1 MKNILRAA
9 GRDWD
14 WSPRLETG
22 RRGPGSCLILNPGWI
37 PWVCPAHVSLIC
49 WHHLVASQ
57 TMWLMEK
64 LPEPFL
70 PLQEWINLNH
80 SKLYSDTQSM
90 IIRNYQ
96 SKKLALVSFESK
108 PVTLH
113 LYPNSWQYHIW
124 AGFQDFHITDIF
136 TEQHWHLY
144 SCKFQRTS
152 KAIIVRYH

>member
-14 WSPRLETG
+14 WSPRRETE
-22 RRGPGSCLILNPGWI
+22 RRGPGSRVILNPGWF
-37 PWVCPAHVSLIC
+37 PRVSLIC
-49 WHHLVASQ
+49 WHHLVATQ
-57 TMWLMEK
+57 TMWFIEK
-64 LPEPFL
+64 LPEQFL
-70 PLQEWINLNH
+70 LLQEWINHNE
-80 SKLYSDTQSM
+80 LYSHTQIM

-108 PVTLH
+108 PVMLH
-113 LYPNSWQYHIW
+113 LYPSSWQYHSW
-124 AGFQDFHITDIF
+124 AGFQDFHISDIS